1 MDALAVPL
9 DCARV
14 GLVEQA
20 VSRGVVDQSP
30 CPSAADW
37 LMAHSFH
44 LEPAEAARTVDLARL
59 CRLPKN
65 QVLAAAVA
73 GGAVTVRKA
82 MTALR
87 QLAQVEHA
95 LAPGKREEA
104 LASLT
109 QMAQTGYDRNVIAV
123 GRSLM
128 ALVGADRSLERNESM
143 LAALSS
149 LRLSPLDNGMVRV
162 SGQLDPEAGAVLTA
176 TLDPPQGR
184 RDHLGRGRFW
194 PPKPSADSPATPPSS
209 RWSWAP
215 RANPWTSAGP
225 ILRKREVPPGWSPQ
239 PCWPRYGS
247 GTKPAPSPAAGGRL
261 NGATPTTSN
270 TGSTADRHPY

>member
-1 MDALAVPL
+1 MFEQTATEDPAGFLTAVTEQLAKLPSQLWRTGNEGFAEIAAAMDALAVQL

-14 GLVEQA
+14 GLVDEA

-73 GGAVTVRKA
+73 GGSVTVRKA

-87 QLAQVEHA
+87 QLGQVEHA

-128 ALVGADRSLERNESM
+128 ALVGADRSLERNEHM
-143 LAALSS
+143 LAALSC
-149 LRLSPLDNGMVRV
+149 LRLSPLDNGMIRV
-162 SGQLDPEAGAVLTA
+162 TGQLDPEAGAVLTA
-176 TLDPPQGR
+176 TLDPCPHPTR
-184 RDHLGRGRFW
+184 VTPTVAVTRDRPTGAE
-194 PPKPSADSPATPPSS
+194 PKP
-209 RWSWAP
+209 
-215 RANPWTSAGP
+215 
-225 ILRKREVPPGWSPQ
+225 
-239 PCWPRYGS
+239 
-247 GTKPAPSPAAGGRL
+247 
-261 NGATPTTSN
+261 
-270 TGSTADRHPY
+270 